1 MDVVWHSGLLA
12 QCIYSLLLPLT
23 LKNHI
28 ITQVAQFLIWG
39 LSVNQGFC
47 ATALRNKDHISGVIK
62 QGWALVPAAAR
73 DLLATISYPLQP
85 DDSGGAASQQ
95 QCLELLWYLQL
106 CVGLV
111 LTSLV
116 CYRLELAK
124 RRKFLAGALPD
135 EPARAAAA
143 EELCLQGWSQIYS
156 VAAMLVAA
164 WLLVDVLV
172 YLQVAD
178 GGLAAAVSAAAG
190 G

>member
-1 MDVVWHSGLLA
+1 MWHSGLLA

-47 ATALRNKDHISGVIK
+47 TTALRNKDHISSVIK
-62 QGWALVPAAAR
+62 QGWELVPAAAR
-73 DLLATISYPLQP
+73 DLLATVSYPLQP
-85 DDSGGAASQQ
+85 DSSGGAASQQ

-111 LTSLV
+111 ITSLV
-116 CYRLELAK
+116 CYKLELSK
-124 RRKFLAGALPD
+124 RRRFLEAALRD

-143 EELCLQGWSQIYS
+143 EELCLHGWSQLYC
-156 VAAMLVAA
+156 VGVVLVAA

-172 YLQVAD
+172 WFQGAD
-178 GGLAAAVSAAAG
+178 GGVAAAVSAAAG